1 MTLVDDL
8 SDDDAFLGHLLD
20 SWNARAG
27 KRRAQD
33 GLKLIDVEVWHEPRL
48 PGHPVTPHKSAVT
61 FAVNEA
67 PPPRSTTKH
76 HDEESAMT
84 KLEKTE
90 IGVARAQAVLDQA
103 DRGVLELQDVLTR
116 VQLGLDKA
124 DRLGRTAKTIRKVL
138 LAALVAAGF
147 GVIVMIGLKVWRSST
162 KDDQAL
168 ESA

>member
-1 MTLVDDL
+1 
-8 SDDDAFLGHLLD
+8 
-20 SWNARAG
+20 
-27 KRRAQD
+27 
-33 GLKLIDVEVWHEPRL
+33 
-48 PGHPVTPHKSAVT
+48 
-61 FAVNEA
+61 
-67 PPPRSTTKH
+67 
-76 HDEESAMT
+76 MT

-103 DRGVLELQDVLTR
+103 DRGVLELQDVLTK

-138 LAALVAAGF
+138 LAALLAAGF